1 MTIFVS
7 STKFSYSIKMAK
19 NSKQKKNKTTSPLKW
34 IEVTKAID
42 YLEKKKKWHELLI
55 IAVGCYTG
63 YRLVD
68 LLKLKYED
76 FEGDSI
82 SVIAQKTGKART
94 VKIYPRIKD
103 IIEKCQKQLKNR
115 QSHHHLFVRSRFFS
129 DKPIS
134 RMAAITRI
142 KQGFNFAG
150 IEREMLSGHTLRKT
164 YALRKFEGLKAVIGE
179 YRALNEVRK
188 DLRHSSVDMTRRY
201 LGIPESEL
209 AEILEDIFND

>member
-1 MTIFVS
+1 
-7 STKFSYSIKMAK
+7 MAK
-19 NSKQKKNKTTSPLKW
+19 KKTRQQDKTTSPLKW
-34 IEVTKAID
+34 IEATKAID
-42 YLEKKKKWHELLI
+42 YLEKKEKWHELLI

-68 LLKLKYED
+68 LLKLQYKD
-76 FEGDSI
+76 FQDDNV
-82 SVIAQKTGKART
+82 SVVAQKTGKART
-94 VKIYPRIKD
+94 VKIYDRLKRIV
-103 IIEKCQKQLKNR
+103 EKCRVRLGRKEHN
-115 QSHHHLFVRSRFFS
+115 HLFVRSRFPS

-150 IEREMLSGHTLRKT
+150 IERAMLSGHTLRKT
-164 YALRKFEGLKAVIGE
+164 YALRKFEGLKAKIGD

-209 AEILEDIFND
+209 DEILEDIFND

>member
-1 MTIFVS
+1 MAEKKR
-7 STKFSYSIKMAK
+7 TKE
-19 NSKQKKNKTTSPLKW
+19 NKTTSPLTW
-34 IEVTKAID
+34 IEATKAID
-42 YLEKKKKWHELLI
+42 YLEKKEKWHELLL

-68 LLKLKYED
+68 LLKLKYQD
-76 FEGDSI
+76 FEGEGVL
-82 SVIAQKTGKART
+82 VIAQKTGKART
-94 VKIYPRIKD
+94 VNIYRRLKGIVK
-103 IIEKCQKQLKNR
+103 KCQKQLKR
-115 QSHHHLFVRSRFFS
+115 KSEHHLFVRSRFFS

-134 RMAAITRI
+134 RMTAITRI

-150 IEREMLSGHTLRKT
+150 IERAMLSGHTLRKT
-164 YALRKFEGLKAVIGE
+164 YALRKYEGLKAKIGD

-209 AEILEDIFND
+209 EEILKDIFDD

>member
-1 MTIFVS
+1 MP
-7 STKFSYSIKMAK
+7 
-19 NSKQKKNKTTSPLKW
+19 KKKTRQQDKTTSPLKW
-34 IEVTKAID
+34 IEATKAID
-42 YLEKKKKWHELLI
+42 YLKKKEKWHELLI

-68 LLKLKYED
+68 LLKLKYQD
-76 FEGDSI
+76 FKGDSV

-94 VKIYPRIKD
+94 VKIYDRIKD
-103 IIEKCQKQLKNR
+103 IVTICQKEIDRKD
-115 QSHHHLFVRSRFFS
+115 HHHLFVRSRFFS

-142 KQGFNFAG
+142 KEGFNFAG
-150 IEREMLSGHTLRKT
+150 IERTMLSGHTLRKT
-164 YALRKFEGLKAVIGE
+164 YALRKFEGLKAKIGD
-179 YRALNEVRK
+179 YRALNEVRR

-209 AEILEDIFND
+209 DEILEDIFND